1 MFVVAG
7 ERGDGAVTRRV
18 AVEEAPEKIAGRT
31 VHVLVPPGGQN
42 STAPQMRLA
51 IPRSF
56 GIGLV
61 GDICVAGYI

>member
-1 MFVVAG
+1 M
-7 ERGDGAVTRRV
+7 TRV
-18 AVEEAPEKIAGRT
+18 KEAPEKIAGRT

-42 STAPQMRLA
+42 STAPQIRLA

-56 GIGLV
+56 GMGLV